1 METALSPL
9 YLLVYCSLL
18 GLFCTESI
26 IRKKKKWPST
36 EQSTNETVAKKI
48 LEVTFCKSR
57 QISVAVY
64 FFISVNF
71 CFSFVFGY
79 GNVC

>member
-1 METALSPL
+1 METALSTL

-18 GLFCTESI
+18 GFFCTESI
-26 IRKKKKWPST
+26 IKKWPST
-36 EQSTNETVAKKI
+36 EQATNETVAKKI
-48 LEVTFCKSR
+48 LEVTFCKSK

-64 FFISVNF
+64 FFISLNF